1 MAADNKMTWVQRQE
15 VMHILYWTK
24 TPVEK
29 PMQLYTRVA
38 VRCFLDGID
47 AAKYL
52 QEKYNLTV
60 YLSERAAGLGRI
72 VIGNERAKRRKDAD
86 KIRAE
91 RSRNKPKFTHENFG
105 VTIDTAQH
113 KDFGMANVSIYA
125 LVEVWVDDDEVEKE
139 YLINFSDY
147 KTKDWLT
154 RLLVWALMNKR
165 QVLLKPAT
173 EHEMNSMRMFVPKD
187 RESLD

>member
-1 MAADNKMTWVQRQE
+1 MAENRMTYQQRQE

-24 TPVEK
+24 TPVER
-29 PMQLYTRVA
+29 PIQLYKRIA
-38 VRCFLDGID
+38 VKCFLDGVD

-52 QEKYNLTV
+52 QEKHGLSV
-60 YLSERAAGLGRI
+60 YLSEKAAALGR
-72 VIGNERAKRRKDAD
+72 VVLGNERGKRRKDAD

-91 RSRNKPKFTHENFG
+91 RLGNKPQFTHENFG
-105 VTIDTAQH
+105 VTIDPAQH
-113 KDFGMANVSIYA
+113 KDFGMANMSIYA

-139 YLINFSDY
+139 YLVNFSDF
-147 KTKDWLT
+147 KTKEWLT

-173 EHEMNSMRMFVPKD
+173 EHEMNNMRMFIPKD